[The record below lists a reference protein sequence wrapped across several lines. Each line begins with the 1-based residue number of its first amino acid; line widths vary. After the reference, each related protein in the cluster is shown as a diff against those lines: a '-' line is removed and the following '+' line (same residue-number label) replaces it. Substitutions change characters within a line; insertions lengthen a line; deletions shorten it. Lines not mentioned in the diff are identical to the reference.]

1 MPGDNVRG
9 HIGLQLAG
17 DHFKLILAVG
27 LALLGYLVRF
37 GLLHGGGLHGHLLAA
52 QIGRVDLV
60 RIALLHGPCR
70 SGIKM
75 AYEINRFQT
84 FLGYGER
91 RNADIVLGSDR
102 WNDRIEIRGF
112 RIRLKAEHLRQSLG
126 DIDIEAD
133 RGLAVL
139 RKEFGGSIRRVHA
152 DGELAVLRHIIG
164 QQFGDVIVFLH
175 RRNVITRQFAR
186 FRPLSTK
193 PHRRFHHVPQ
203 AAPAN
208 SIATLSAHAATAFRL
223 FFASIYFSYV
233 SLGLFDRI

>member
-1 MPGDNVRG
+1 
-9 HIGLQLAG
+9 
-17 DHFKLILAVG
+17 
-27 LALLGYLVRF
+27 
-37 GLLHGGGLHGHLLAA
+37 
-52 QIGRVDLV
+52 
-60 RIALLHGPCR
+60 
-70 SGIKM
+70 M

-84 FLGYGER
+84 FLGHGER

-112 RIRLKAEHLRQSLG
+112 RIRFKAEHLRQSLG

-139 RKEFGGSIRRVHA
+139 RKEFGGSVRRVHA

-186 FRPLSTK
+186 FRTAIGRSRIVASITGAACRSSK
-193 PHRRFHHVPQ
+193 QHRNAQRTRGNRLQTFLRFHILLLCLARSIRPNLNHTLERASYKKITATAVYQYVKPEIFRLPLI
-203 AAPAN
+203 APACWH
-208 SIATLSAHAATAFRL
+208 IAWHARPHACLAPR
-223 FFASIYFSYV
+223 AMP
-233 SLGLFDRI
+233 DACRIPSCLVPMRFPP